1 MAGLQF
7 AGLKPQTVRAYRR
20 ALQGFFQYLTDTEDE
35 LPSNYRKLDSK
46 LSEYIEHLWM
56 DDHPI
61 SYAGHLM
68 SGMRRY
74 LPEAR
79 WRVPRARQFFTNW
92 QSIHVSRQAAP
103 MPPEVALAFAGL
115 AVETNQSAL
124 ACIFL
129 VGFAGLLRTGEMVAL
144 DPAKMAVDVSE
155 GRLLLALPSTK
166 TSRQREETV
175 CITDA
180 RLAKLVSVTLRHLRG
195 RPFWSQSLRSFRA
208 TFVAFCE
215 FFHLEEFTFTPYS
228 IRRGGAS
235 YAFADGVTF
244 DELLVRGRWQSNR
257 TARLYLDTGRAALI
271 QTRFTLEQKSRL
283 HRYVTLLTSHCEQ
296 LR

>member
-1 MAGLQF
+1 
-7 AGLKPQTVRAYRR
+7 
-20 ALQGFFQYLTDTEDE
+20 
-35 LPSNYRKLDSK
+35 
-46 LSEYIEHLWM
+46 M

-61 SYAGHLM
+61 AYAGHLM
-68 SGMRRY
+68 SGLRHF

-103 MPPEVALAFAGL
+103 LPAEVAMAFAGL
-115 AVETNQSAL
+115 AVETRQFSLAAL
-124 ACIFL
+124 FL
-129 VGFAGLLRTGEMVAL
+129 LGFLAFLRSGEMVNL
-144 DPAKMAVDVSE
+144 SPEKIAVDCTQ
-155 GRLLLALPSTK
+155 GRILLALPSTK

-175 CITDA
+175 CVTDH
-180 RLAKLVSVTLRHLRG
+180 RLAKLVASVLPHGPLWEG
-195 RPFWSQSLRSFRA
+195 SLNSFRA
-208 TFVAFCE
+208 MFTHFCAF
-215 FFHLEEFTFTPYS
+215 FGLEEFTFTPYS

-235 YAFADGVTF
+235 YAFAQGATF

-271 QTRFTLEQKSRL
+271 QTRFRASQLFRL
-283 HRYVTLLTSHCEQ
+283 QRYVNRLTSYCEQ